1 MNMKDELFNEFD
13 IDLETANRIAK
24 EYPSLSDSAR
34 ERMFNMTKEKMNIT
48 NDANEANNNSV
59 HGVEKY
65 NRPRWIKFA
74 GMAAAVAIIAGGV
87 GGGSYLL
94 HNMNKTAPSTS
105 SSSETEVTTT
115 SSVITD
121 ITTTAAVVETT
132 TVATEV
138 NDLTPEEAAH
148 KLTDNYWDYECFFDY
163 VSHSKADYDE
173 SKNLKFNYTMQYDGY
188 TPDIELVY
196 CRTIDE
202 RLTEKSM
209 DGLRKLYNTYFS
221 KNYDPFYSVNAEYTN
236 NYELFGPSFTADTLP
251 ADGRLDRDYTYIEYE
266 GELYQYCPGKDYFGG
281 YHWSDEQVD
290 ISDVTE
296 GSFTLN
302 RKFENDGNE
311 VYEASKGEVTFK
323 IVFDE
328 AAQDWRIEQKD
339 VEYEYQNTAA
349 TTETNRITPEEA
361 AHKLTDD
368 YYNYAF
374 VFGVVS
380 SAETDLNDELLLK
393 YMLTAEG
400 VTSEETYS
408 YRRVVDEKINT
419 MDKLKAD
426 YYSHYTDNYD
436 PYVGVEAPTNQQL
449 FGPSYTTDTLPKD
462 GFLDRA
468 YTFIEYNGNLYAK
481 QIASDFTTNYSWIN
495 DQIEISEVADNSFT
509 AKRNYEKPRNEM
521 SYGVRGTD
529 TFKIVFDETAKD
541 WRIDAVESTSE
552 FFD

>member
-1 MNMKDELFNEFD
+1 
-13 IDLETANRIAK
+13 
-24 EYPSLSDSAR
+24 
-34 ERMFNMTKEKMNIT
+34 MTNEKMNIT
-48 NDANEANNNSV
+48 NNANETNNNSV
-59 HGVEKY
+59 NGVENY
-65 NRPRWIKFA
+65 NRPRWTKFA
-74 GMAAAVAIIAGGV
+74 GIAAAIAIIAGGV

-94 HNMNKTAPSTS
+94 HNMTKSASSTS
-105 SSSETEVTTT
+105 TISKAEVASTT
-115 SSVITD
+115 SATTN
-121 ITTTAAVVETT
+121 ITTTALAVETT
-132 TVATEV
+132 TAATEV
-138 NDLTPEEAAH
+138 
-148 KLTDNYWDYECFFDY
+148 K
-163 VSHSKADYDE
+163 
-173 SKNLKFNYTMQYDGY
+173 
-188 TPDIELVY
+188 
-196 CRTIDE
+196 
-202 RLTEKSM
+202 
-209 DGLRKLYNTYFS
+209 
-221 KNYDPFYSVNAEYTN
+221 
-236 NYELFGPSFTADTLP
+236 
-251 ADGRLDRDYTYIEYE
+251 
-266 GELYQYCPGKDYFGG
+266 
-281 YHWSDEQVD
+281 
-290 ISDVTE
+290 IS
-296 GSFTLN
+296 
-302 RKFENDGNE
+302 
-311 VYEASKGEVTFK
+311 
-323 IVFDE
+323 
-328 AAQDWRIEQKD
+328 
-339 VEYEYQNTAA
+339 
-349 TTETNRITPEEA
+349 TPEEA

-380 SAETDLNDELLLK
+380 SAETDQNDELLLK

-481 QIASDFTTNYSWIN
+481 QIESDFTTNYSWIN